1 MAVAVV
7 ETGGDV
13 PHHRRFVTR
22 TVGDGV
28 IGHHHRFVIR
38 TGGDKPVEYKIPA
51 PHPPTS
57 RLVLGLWLSI
67 HWIHTIYLWINH
79 AFCDELIKESLFFF
93 TFGPFLMN
101 IHHKGYSFLVV

>member
-28 IGHHHRFVIR
+28 IGHQRRFVIRTGGDEAHHRRFMLR
-38 TGGDKPVEYKIPA
+38 TGGDKPVEYKIPT

-57 RLVLGLWLSI
+57 RLVLGLWLAI
-67 HWIHTIYLWINH
+67 HWIHTIYLRINH
-79 AFCDELIKESLFFF
+79 AFCDELTKESLFS
-93 TFGPFLMN
+93 
-101 IHHKGYSFLVV
+101 SF